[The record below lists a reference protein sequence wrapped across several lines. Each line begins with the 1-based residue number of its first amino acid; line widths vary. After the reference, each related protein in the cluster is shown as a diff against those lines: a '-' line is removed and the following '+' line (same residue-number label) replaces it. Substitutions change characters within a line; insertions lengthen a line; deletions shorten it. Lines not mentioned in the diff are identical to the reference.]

1 MDAELVSDKC
11 NEAKLIISEAL
22 AENKD
27 LQADFQVWDRAMS
40 DTRIASKLMGRVERL
55 LARFE
60 AVLGKLEVI
69 QDQALT
75 IKRKES
81 KKTGGGSA

>member
-11 NEAKLIISEAL
+11 NEAKTIIRAAL
-22 AENKD
+22 EENKS
-27 LQADFQVWDRAMS
+27 LQADFQVWDRVMS
-40 DTRIASKLMGRVERL
+40 DRRVAFKLMERTERL

-75 IKRKES
+75 L
-81 KKTGGGSA
+81 KKIEGKKGGGGAA